1 MEVLSVTLKN
11 FKAHRDRYYE
21 FRPGAN
27 AICGENGSGKTSILE
42 AIAWVLF
49 DHSEYKRAELISVG
63 AKSAQAMVSFISH
76 LDGRIYEVRRCTSR
90 GYEVHDPQLNRK
102 LELKKLD
109 DVRCWLCEHLG
120 VGVHTEL
127 AKLFAE
133 TIGIPQGTFTVDFLK
148 SAGDRKK
155 VFDPILKVEEYK
167 QAYDQAQKLTSY
179 AQAQVQQLEQQLQSY
194 DQQLEGWEAL
204 KQQKL
209 ELANTLTQ
217 QQAQMQ
223 TLAQQLAE
231 MQTELQYLKA
241 KDQAIQTLEKQVQ
254 HLQTQWTSKQEI
266 LQLLEENW
274 QQADQAVQ
282 ICRQHR
288 PQFQAYQTAQESL
301 KDLAQQQK
309 QRQQLLQERD
319 RIQTTLRDQQVLLS
333 QNQGQ
338 LSTFAKMETELQ
350 DWQTK
355 VPQQQHLEQEKTTCQ
370 QALQTL
376 VSEQQQLQRL
386 QELRHKQQQHR
397 ETLSQ
402 TISQLVTLE
411 PQVQAIP
418 NFETQQ
424 QQIQERLGRIAAA
437 QQFATELQTLITE
450 AEPQQQQY
458 QQQVGKAK
466 ALLKSLSLTQ
476 AQTTQLSTLL
486 DQGAALTHQ
495 IIQQLQTAFAD
506 IIDPQAVTKLK
517 QQLQQIKTQLKAAQ
531 KAQTQWLMLEAKQQ
545 QLTELDQGMESWQQE
560 CDRIQVSLNQE
571 PQLQSQLKQLNT
583 QLTELNNPQGHV
595 SILTKQL
602 QEAAQLEAEIAR
614 LQQACQRH
622 EQSLTTVDTQ
632 IKALGDLEAQVDAQ
646 QQIQQEHQEVY
657 QLYLRHR
664 NQANTFKELDQQRRG
679 AMATQAQLQTQLTA
693 AQAQWQEKLHVHKP
707 ERLAEL
713 SQTYEQLQRQ
723 HDQLQGGLA
732 PRQAQL
738 QYLDQ
743 QLQAKQALAQERDQI
758 LITLDSKR
766 QISQF
771 VTDAR
776 NIYKQSGPRITKF
789 YLTEISWEAD
799 RLYRELLDRPDVALQ
814 WTEDYEIQVQEQGH
828 WRTFKSLSGGEQ
840 MCAALAVRLALLK
853 VLVDINIAFFDEPTT
868 NMDELRRRQLAEAL
882 GHLKSFHQLFVISH
896 DDTFESVTEN
906 IIRVERAS

>member
-63 AKSAQAMVSFISH
+63 AKSAQVSVSFVSH
-76 LDGRIYEVRRCTSR
+76 LDGRVYDVRRCTSR
-90 GYEVHDPQLNRK
+90 GYEVHDPQLKRK

-179 AQAQVQQLEQQLQSY
+179 AQAQVQQLEHQLHSY
-194 DQQLEGWEAL
+194 EQQLEGWEDLKQQQKTLAQTILQQQSQLKALSEQMAEHQTELKAL
-204 KQQKL
+204 KQQ
-209 ELANTLTQ
+209 
-217 QQAQMQ
+217 
-223 TLAQQLAE
+223 
-231 MQTELQYLKA
+231 
-241 KDQAIQTLEKQVQ
+241 DQAIQVLDKQVQ

-266 LQLLEENW
+266 LQLLESNW
-274 QQADQAVQ
+274 QQAEQAVQ

-288 PQFQAYQTAQESL
+288 PQFQAYQQAQETL
-301 KDLAQQQK
+301 KTLAQQQK
-309 QRQQLLQERD
+309 QRQHLLQERD
-319 RIQTTLRDQQVLLS
+319 RIQNTLRDQQVAMS
-333 QNQGQ
+333 QHQGQ
-338 LSTFAKMETELQ
+338 LTTFAKMEAELQ

-355 VPQQQHLEQEKTTCQ
+355 VPQQQQLEQEKITCQ

-376 VSEQQQLQRL
+376 TTEQHQLARL
-386 QELRHKQQQHR
+386 QEQLQQQQQQR
-397 ETLSQ
+397 DALEE
-402 TISQLVTLE
+402 TISQLAALE
-411 PQVQAIP
+411 PQVAAIP
-418 NFETQQ
+418 SLEAQQ
-424 QQIQERLGRIAAA
+424 QNMQERLGRITAA
-437 QQFATELQTLITE
+437 QQFATELQDVIAA

-466 ALLKSLSLTQ
+466 ALLQSLSLTKT
-476 AQTTQLSTLL
+476 QTTQLTKVL
-486 DQGAALTHQ
+486 DQGAALTTQ
-495 IIQQLQTAFAD
+495 MIQQLQTAFAD
-506 IIDPQAVTKLK
+506 IIDPQAVTKLN

-531 KAQTQWLMLEAKQQ
+531 KAQTQWLMLDAKQQ
-545 QLTELDQGMESWQQE
+545 QLAELNQAIASLQQE
-560 CDRIQVSLNQE
+560 CDRIQVILNQE
-571 PQLQSQLKQLNT
+571 PQLQSQLTHLDT
-583 QLTELNNPQGHV
+583 QLTALNDPKGHV
-595 SILTKQL
+595 RILQQQL
-602 QEAAQLEAEIAR
+602 QGATQLEAEINR

-622 EQSLTTVDTQ
+622 EQSLATIEAQVE
-632 IKALGDLEAQVDAQ
+632 ALGDLAAQVEAQQ
-646 QQIQQEHQEVY
+646 LIQQEHQDVY

-664 NQANTFKELDQQRRG
+664 NQANAFKELDQQRRS
-679 AMATQAQLQTQLTA
+679 AIAAQTQLQAQLTE
-693 AQAQWQEKLHVHKP
+693 AQAQWQEKLTVHNP

-713 SQTYEQLQRQ
+713 SQTYEHLQRQ
-723 HDQLQGGLA
+723 QAQLQGGLA
-732 PRQAQL
+732 PQQAQL

-743 QLQAKQALAQERDQI
+743 QLQAKQALAQERDQV
-758 LITLDSKR
+758 LVALADKH

-771 VTDAR
+771 ITDAR

-828 WRTFKSLSGGEQ
+828 WRSFKSLSGGEQ

-906 IIRVERAS
+906 IIRVERVR

>member
-49 DHSEYKRAELISVG
+49 DHSEYKRAELITVG
-63 AKSAQAMVSFISH
+63 AKSAQAIVSFVSH

-179 AQAQVQQLEQQLQSY
+179 AQAQVQQLEQKLQGY

-209 ELANTLTQ
+209 ELAKTLTQ
-217 QQAQMQ
+217 QMAQMQ
-223 TLAQQLAE
+223 TLAQQLGE
-231 MQTELQYLKA
+231 IRTELKDLKTQ
-241 KDQAIQTLEKQVQ
+241 DQAIQTLDKQVQ

-288 PQFQAYQTAQESL
+288 PQFQAYQAAQETL
-301 KDLAQQQK
+301 KTLAQQQK

-319 RIQTTLRDQQVLLS
+319 RIQNTLRDQQVLLS

-338 LSTFAKMETELQ
+338 LSTFAKMEAELQ

-355 VPQQQHLEQEKTTCQ
+355 VPQQQQLDQEKTTCQ

-376 VSEQQQLQRL
+376 VFDQKHLQQLQE
-386 QELRHKQQQHR
+386 QIHKQQQSW

-402 TISQLVTLE
+402 TIRQLVALE

-418 NFETQQ
+418 NFEAQQ
-424 QQIQERLGRIAAA
+424 QKIQERLGRIAAA
-437 QQFATELQTLITE
+437 QKFATELQTLLTE
-450 AEPQQQQY
+450 AEPQQQHY
-458 QQQVGKAK
+458 QQQVDTAK
-466 ALLKSLSLTQ
+466 DLLSRSTLNP
-476 AQTTQLSTLL
+476 AQTTQLATIL

-506 IIDPQAVTKLK
+506 IIDPQAVTNLK

-531 KAQTQWLMLEAKQQ
+531 KAQTQWLMLEAQQQ
-545 QLTELDQGMESWQQE
+545 QLTELEQGMTSLQQE
-560 CDRIQVSLNQE
+560 CDRIQVTLNQE
-571 PQLQSQLKQLNT
+571 PQLQSQLAQLNT
-583 QLTELNNPQGHV
+583 QLTALSDPQGHV
-595 SILTKQL
+595 RILQQQL
-602 QEAAQLEAEIAR
+602 QGATQLEAEITR
-614 LQQACQRH
+614 LQQACQGH
-622 EQSLTTVDTQ
+622 QQSLTTFETQ
-632 IKALGDLEAQVDAQ
+632 VEALGDLEAQVDAQ

-657 QLYLRHR
+657 QRYLRHR
-664 NQANTFKELDQQRRG
+664 NQANTFKDLDQQRQG
-679 AMATQAQLQTQLTA
+679 AIATQTQLQTQLTD
-693 AQAQWQEKLHVHKP
+693 AQAQWQKKLKDHNP
-707 ERLAEL
+707 ERLAEV
-713 SQTYEQLQRQ
+713 SHTYEQLQRH

-732 PRQAQL
+732 PQQAQL

-743 QLQAKQALAQERDQI
+743 QLEAKQALAQERDQI
-758 LITLDSKR
+758 WVILEDKR

-776 NIYKQSGPRITKF
+776 NVYKQSGPRITKF

-828 WRTFKSLSGGEQ
+828 WRSFKSLSGGEQ

>member
-63 AKSAQAMVSFISH
+63 AKSAQASVSFVSH
-76 LDGRIYEVRRCTSR
+76 LDGRVYDVRRCTSR

-102 LELKKLD
+102 LELRKLE

-120 VGVHTEL
+120 VGIHTEL

-179 AQAQVQQLEQQLQSY
+179 AQAQVQQLEQQLQNY

-204 KQQKL
+204 KQQQV
-209 ELANTLTQ
+209 ELAQTLTQ
-217 QQAQMQ
+217 QQAQMA
-223 TLAQQLAE
+223 TLAQQMAE
-231 MQTELQYLKA
+231 IQTELQDLKA
-241 KDQAIQTLEKQVQ
+241 QDQALQALEKRVQ

-266 LQLLEENW
+266 LQLLEDNW
-274 QQADQAVQ
+274 QQAEQAVQ

-288 PQFQAYQTAQESL
+288 PQFQAYQQAQETL
-301 KDLAQQQK
+301 KALAQQQK
-309 QRQQLLQERD
+309 HRQQLLQERD
-319 RIQTTLRDQQVLLS
+319 RIRNTLLDQKVALS
-333 QNQGQ
+333 QQQGQ
-338 LSTFAKMETELQ
+338 LTTFAKTESELQ
-350 DWQTK
+350 DWQAK
-355 VPQQQHLEQEKTTCQ
+355 VPQQQQLEQEKITCQ

-376 VSEQQQLQRL
+376 VSDKKQLQRL
-386 QELRHKQQQHR
+386 QEQIQKQQQSR
-397 ETLSQ
+397 ETLRQ
-402 TISQLVTLE
+402 TINQLAALE

-418 NFETQQ
+418 NLEAQRQ
-424 QQIQERLGRIAAA
+424 KLQERLGRIAAA
-437 QQFATELQTLITE
+437 QQFATELQALMTE
-450 AEPQQQQY
+450 AEPQQQRY
-458 QQQVGKAK
+458 QQEVGKAK
-466 ALLKSLSLTQ
+466 DLLRRLSLTK
-476 AQTTQLSTLL
+476 AQITQLANIL
-486 DQGAALTHQ
+486 DHGAALTHQ

-506 IIDPQAVTKLK
+506 IIDPQAVTQLQ

-531 KAQTQWLMLEAKQQ
+531 AAQTQWLMLDAQQQ
-545 QLTELDQGMESWQQE
+545 QLAALDQEITSLQQE
-560 CDRIQVSLNQE
+560 GDRIQATLNQA
-571 PQLQSQLKQLNT
+571 PQLQNQLT
-583 QLTELNNPQGHV
+583 QLDAQLTVLNDPQGHV
-595 SILTKQL
+595 RILQQQL
-602 QEAAQLEAEIAR
+602 QGATQLEAEITR
-614 LQQACQRH
+614 LQQTCHRH
-622 EQSLTTVDTQ
+622 EQSLAKMETQ
-632 IKALGDLEAQVDAQ
+632 INALGDLEAQVEAQ
-646 QQIQQEHQEVY
+646 QQIQQDHQAVY

-664 NQANTFKELDQQRRG
+664 NQANAFKDLDQQRRS
-679 AMATQAQLQTQLTA
+679 AIAAQTQLQTQLTEA
-693 AQAQWQEKLHVHKP
+693 RDQWQEKAQTHNP
-707 ERLAEL
+707 ERLADL
-713 SQTYEQLQRQ
+713 SQAYEQFQRQ

-732 PRQAQL
+732 PQQAQL
-738 QYLDQ
+738 QSLDQ
-743 QLQAKQALAQERDQI
+743 QLQAKQALAQEREQVLVELED
-758 LITLDSKR
+758 KR
-766 QISQF
+766 QVSQF
-771 VTDAR
+771 ITDAR
-776 NIYKQSGPRITKF
+776 NIYRQSGPRITKF

-828 WRTFKSLSGGEQ
+828 WRSFKSLSGGEQ

-906 IIRVERAS
+906 IIRVERVT

>member
-49 DHSEYKRAELISVG
+49 DHSEYKRAELITVG
-63 AKSAQAMVSFISH
+63 AKSAQAIVSFVSH

-179 AQAQVQQLEQQLQSY
+179 AQAQVQQLEQKLQGY

-209 ELANTLTQ
+209 ELAKTLTQ
-217 QQAQMQ
+217 QMAQMQ
-223 TLAQQLAE
+223 TLAQQLGE
-231 MQTELQYLKA
+231 IRTELKDLKTQ
-241 KDQAIQTLEKQVQ
+241 DQAIQTLDKQVQ

-288 PQFQAYQTAQESL
+288 PQFQAYQAAQETL
-301 KDLAQQQK
+301 KALAQQQK

-319 RIQTTLRDQQVLLS
+319 RIQNTLRDQQVLLS

-338 LSTFAKMETELQ
+338 LSTFAKMEAELQ

-355 VPQQQHLEQEKTTCQ
+355 VPQQQQLDQEKTTCQ
-370 QALQTL
+370 QSLQTL
-376 VSEQQQLQRL
+376 VSDQKHLQRL
-386 QELRHKQQQHR
+386 QEQIHKQQQSW

-402 TISQLVTLE
+402 TIRQLVALE

-418 NFETQQ
+418 SFEAQQ
-424 QQIQERLGRIAAA
+424 QKIQERLGRIAAA
-437 QQFATELQTLITE
+437 QQFATELQTLLTE
-450 AEPQQQQY
+450 AEPQQQHY
-458 QQQVGKAK
+458 QQQVDTAK
-466 ALLKSLSLTQ
+466 DLLSRSTLNP
-476 AQTTQLSTLL
+476 AQTTQLATIL

-495 IIQQLQTAFAD
+495 LIQQLQTAFAD
-506 IIDPQAVTKLK
+506 IIDPQAVTNLK

-531 KAQTQWLMLEAKQQ
+531 KAQTQWLMLEAQQQ
-545 QLTELDQGMESWQQE
+545 QLTELEQGMTSLQQE
-560 CDRIQVSLNQE
+560 CDRIQVTLNQE
-571 PQLQSQLKQLNT
+571 PQLQSQLAQLNT
-583 QLTELNNPQGHV
+583 QLTALSDPQGHV
-595 SILTKQL
+595 RILQQQL
-602 QEAAQLEAEIAR
+602 QGATQLEAEITR
-614 LQQACQRH
+614 LQQACQGH
-622 EQSLTTVDTQ
+622 QQSLTTFETQ
-632 IKALGDLEAQVDAQ
+632 VEALGDLEAQVDAQ

-657 QLYLRHR
+657 QRYLRHR
-664 NQANTFKELDQQRRG
+664 NQANTFKDLDQQRQG
-679 AMATQAQLQTQLTA
+679 AIATQTQLQTQLTG
-693 AQAQWQEKLHVHKP
+693 AQAQWQEKLKDHNP
-707 ERLAEL
+707 ERLAEV
-713 SQTYEQLQRQ
+713 SHTYEQLQRH

-732 PRQAQL
+732 PQQAQL

-743 QLQAKQALAQERDQI
+743 QLEAKQALAQERDQI
-758 LITLDSKR
+758 WVTLEDKR

-771 VTDAR
+771 VIDAR
-776 NIYKQSGPRITKF
+776 NVYKQSGPRITKF

-828 WRTFKSLSGGEQ
+828 WRSFKSLSGGEQ

>member
-49 DHSEYKRAELISVG
+49 DHSEYKRVELISVG
-63 AKSAQAMVSFISH
+63 AKSAQVSVSFVSH
-76 LDGRIYEVRRCTSR
+76 LDGRVYDVRRCTSR

-179 AQAQVQQLEQQLQSY
+179 AQAQVQQLEQKLQSY
-194 DQQLEGWEAL
+194 DQQLEGWEEL
-204 KQQKL
+204 KQQQVKL
-209 ELANTLTQ
+209 A
-217 QQAQMQ
+217 Q
-223 TLAQQLAE
+223 TLAQHQAQMKALAQQMIE
-231 MQTELQYLKA
+231 IQAELTDLKA
-241 KDQAIQTLEKQVQ
+241 QDQALQTLEKQVQ

-274 QQADQAVQ
+274 QQAEQAVQ

-288 PQFQAYQTAQESL
+288 PQFQAYQQAQETL
-301 KDLAQQQK
+301 KTLAQQQK

-319 RIQTTLRDQQVLLS
+319 RIHNTLRDQQVLLS

-338 LSTFAKMETELQ
+338 FSTFAKTKTELQ

-355 VPQQQHLEQEKTTCQ
+355 VPQQQQLEQEKTTCQ

-376 VSEQQQLQRL
+376 ASEQQHLQRL
-386 QELRHKQQQHR
+386 QEQIHKQQQNR
-397 ETLSQ
+397 EALNQ
-402 TISQLVTLE
+402 TISQLVALE
-411 PQVQAIP
+411 TQVQAIP
-418 NFETQQ
+418 NFEAQQ
-424 QQIQERLGRIAAA
+424 QKIQERLGRIAAA

-466 ALLKSLSLTQ
+466 DLLSRLSLTK
-476 AQTTQLSTLL
+476 AQTTQLANIL
-486 DQGAALTHQ
+486 DQGAVLTHQ

-517 QQLQQIKTQLKAAQ
+517 QQLQQIKTQLKAAR
-531 KAQTQWLMLEAKQQ
+531 KAQTQWLMLETKQQ
-545 QLTELDQGMESWQQE
+545 QLSELEQGIASLQQE
-560 CDRIQVSLNQE
+560 CDRIHTTLNQE
-571 PQLQSQLKQLNT
+571 PQLQNQLAQLNT
-583 QLTELNNPQGHV
+583 QLTALNNPQGHV
-595 SILTKQL
+595 HILQQQL
-602 QEAAQLEAEIAR
+602 QGAAQLETEITR
-614 LQQACQRH
+614 LQQACQRY
-622 EQSLTTVDTQ
+622 EQSLTTFETQ
-632 IKALGDLEAQVDAQ
+632 IQALGDLEAQFDAQ
-646 QQIQQEHQEVY
+646 QQIQQEHHEVY

-664 NQANTFKELDQQRRG
+664 NQANSFKDLDQQRRS
-679 AMATQAQLQTQLTA
+679 AIATQTQLYTQLTE
-693 AQAQWQEKLHVHKP
+693 AQAQWQEKAQQHNP

-723 HDQLQGGLA
+723 QDQLQGGLA
-732 PRQAQL
+732 PQQAQL

-743 QLQAKQALAQERDQI
+743 QLQAKEALAQEREQMLVALED
-758 LITLDSKR
+758 KR
-766 QISQF
+766 QVSQF

-799 RLYRELLDRPDVALQ
+799 RLYRELLNRPDVALQ

-828 WRTFKSLSGGEQ
+828 WRGFKSLSGGEQ

-906 IIRVERAS
+906 IIRVERVT

>member
-1 MEVLSVTLKN
+1 MEVLSVSLKN

-63 AKSAQAMVSFISH
+63 AKSAQVSVSFISH
-76 LDGRIYEVRRCTSR
+76 LDGRVYDVRRCTSR
-90 GYEVHDPQLNRK
+90 GYEVHDPQLKRK
-102 LELKKLD
+102 LEIKKLD

-194 DQQLEGWEAL
+194 DQQLEGWEDLQQKQEDLAQTLVQQQSQIKTLSEQMAESQTELQAL
-204 KQQKL
+204 KQQ
-209 ELANTLTQ
+209 
-217 QQAQMQ
+217 
-223 TLAQQLAE
+223 
-231 MQTELQYLKA
+231 
-241 KDQAIQTLEKQVQ
+241 DQAIQTLDKQVQ

-266 LQLLEENW
+266 LQLLEDNW
-274 QQADQAVQ
+274 QQAEQAVQ

-288 PQFQAYQTAQESL
+288 PQFQAYQQAQETL
-301 KDLAQQQK
+301 KTLAQQQK

-319 RIQTTLRDQQVLLS
+319 RIQNTLRDQQVLLS

-338 LSTFAKMETELQ
+338 CSTFAKMETELQ

-355 VPQQQHLEQEKTTCQ
+355 VPQQEQLEQDKNTYQ
-370 QALQTL
+370 QALQNLAT
-376 VSEQQQLQRL
+376 EQHQLTRL
-386 QELRHKQQQHR
+386 QEQIQKQQQNR
-397 ETLSQ
+397 ETLGQS
-402 TISQLVTLE
+402 ISQLAALE
-411 PQVQAIP
+411 SQVAAIP
-418 NFETQQ
+418 QLEAQLQ
-424 QQIQERLGRIAAA
+424 SLQERLGRIAAA
-437 QQFATELQTLITE
+437 QQFATELQDLMTE
-450 AEPQQQQY
+450 AEPQYQHY
-458 QQQVGKAK
+458 QQQVSKAK
-466 ALLKSLSLTQ
+466 ALLQRLSLTQ
-476 AQTTQLSTLL
+476 AQATQLTQIL
-486 DQGAALTHQ
+486 DQGAALTTQ
-495 IIQQLQTAFAD
+495 MIQQLQTAFAD

-517 QQLQQIKTQLKAAQ
+517 QTLQQTKTQRKAAQ
-531 KAQTQWLMLEAKQQ
+531 NAQTQWLMLEAKQE
-545 QLTELDQGMESWQQE
+545 QLTELETTIASLQQE
-560 CDRIQVSLNQE
+560 CDRIQTTLNQD
-571 PQLQSQLKQLNT
+571 PQLQSQLTQIET
-583 QLTELNNPQGHV
+583 QLTALNDPKGHV
-595 SILTKQL
+595 RILQQQL
-602 QEAAQLEAEIAR
+602 QGATQLDAEINH

-622 EQSLTTVDTQ
+622 EQSLAQLEVQ
-632 IKALGDLEAQVDAQ
+632 VEALGDLAAQVEAQ
-646 QQIQQEHQEVY
+646 QQIQQEHQQVY
-657 QLYLRHR
+657 QRYLRHR
-664 NQANTFKELDQQRRG
+664 NQANSFKELDQQRHS
-679 AMATQAQLQTQLTA
+679 AIATQTQLHEQLTE
-693 AQAQWQEKLHVHKP
+693 AQAQWQEQVQQHHP

-723 HDQLQGGLA
+723 YDQLQGGLA
-732 PRQAQL
+732 PQQAQL
-738 QYLDQ
+738 QYLEQ
-743 QLQAKQALAQERDQI
+743 QLQAKQALAQKRAQV
-758 LITLDSKR
+758 LVTLEEKR

-828 WRTFKSLSGGEQ
+828 WRSFKSLSGGEQ

-906 IIRVERAS
+906 IIRVERVS